1 MKLEKKIE
9 EESLAVMLGINDQ
22 NLRYIKKQFPETK
35 INVKGS
41 TFFIDGEEVAIKN
54 IHIVANEFVNWRQLP
69 ALTVMNAADVSIIN
83 NSFSRDPMITTRDTL
98 WLGKKPLRILYSKNV
113 EVEGNKFTGED
124 ISSEPVRII
133 KSEDVKIRN

>member
-41 TFFIDGEEVAIKN
+41 TFFIDGEEVAIKKVSSLIDKLSMMADKNQN
-54 IHIVANEFVNWRQLP
+54 I
-69 ALTVMNAADVSIIN
+69 
-83 NSFSRDPMITTRDTL
+83 
-98 WLGKKPLRILYSKNV
+98 SK
-113 EVEGNKFTGED
+113 ED
-124 ISSEPVRII
+124 ILIH
-133 KSEDVKIRN
+133 D